1 MATLALDLDDLLSAL
16 GGETIT
22 NSNNFMNQRVLITA
36 GAEGIGVEYAAENLQ
51 SNVIINYGT
60 DNRLTYADSFGSCF
74 RY

>member
-1 MATLALDLDDLLSAL
+1 
-16 GGETIT
+16 
-22 NSNNFMNQRVLITA
+22 MNQRVLITA
-36 GAEGIGVEYAAENLQ
+36 GAAGIGLKYAAENLQ